1 MLLKA
6 NKDRI
11 YDNLNTLSTF
21 NSCPEQEGITRALF
35 SEAEIGARSYV
46 KELMTQAGLLVTED
60 AIGNIFEP
68 WLAAAL
74 TWRLYGVVH
83 TLTRSVM
90 AGCMMEWWG

>member
-46 KELMTQAGLLVTED
+46 KELMTQAGPVSYTHLDVYKRQSLFYHRLHEKSIFNKLL
-60 AIGNIFEP
+60 
-68 WLAAAL
+68 
-74 TWRLYGVVH
+74 RLCQRLHSGI
-83 TLTRSVM
+83 SS
-90 AGCMMEWWG
+90 

>member
-60 AIGNIFEP
+60 AIGNIFGT
-68 WLAAAL
+68 L
-74 TWRLYGVVH
+74 VVS
-83 TLTRSVM
+83 TGISAVISASMETTRVRFVM
-90 AGCMMEWWG
+90 GSFLS

>member
-46 KELMTQAGLLVTED
+46 KD
-60 AIGNIFEP
+60 
-68 WLAAAL
+68 
-74 TWRLYGVVH
+74 RKSVV
-83 TLTRSVM
+83 
-90 AGCMMEWWG
+90 